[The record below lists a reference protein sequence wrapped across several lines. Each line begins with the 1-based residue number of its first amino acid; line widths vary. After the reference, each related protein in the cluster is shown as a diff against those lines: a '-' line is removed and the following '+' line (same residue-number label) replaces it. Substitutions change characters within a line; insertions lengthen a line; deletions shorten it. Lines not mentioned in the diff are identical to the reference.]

1 MGPDVVG
8 PDAVGHD
15 VTWAISV
22 GQDVSG
28 AQRSGAGRW
37 ESNLTNTNR
46 ANYFKYSY
54 KVDQILPTKT
64 GM

>member
-8 PDAVGHD
+8 HKVVGHD
-15 VTWAISV
+15 VTGAISL

-37 ESNLTNTNR
+37 ESLLLVHHKIYR
-46 ANYFKYSY
+46 FH
-54 KVDQILPTKT
+54 DQLS
-64 GM
+64 

>member
-15 VTWAISV
+15 VTGAISL

-37 ESNLTNTNR
+37 ESFHLPGDEPALPR
-46 ANYFKYSY
+46 LHREKFDEDFK
-54 KVDQILPTKT
+54 
-64 GM
+64 